1 MKTLL
6 IIISV
11 VLGLA
16 LLLFIA
22 LQVFFALT
30 KKWRDKDVI

>member
-1 MKTLL
+1 MKILL

-11 VLGLA
+11 LLGIA

>member
-1 MKTLL
+1 MKALS

-11 VLGLA
+11 VLGIA

-22 LQVFFALT
+22 LQVFFALSE
-30 KKWRDKDVI
+30 KWQDKDVI